1 MKIEEFVLELKK
13 INIEITKN
21 QLAQLDKYYNLLV
34 EWNQK
39 LNLTSITKKED
50 VYLKHFYDSLTIV
63 KATDLN
69 KVNSLCDVGTGAGFP
84 GIVLKIIFPN
94 LNVILIDSLNK
105 RINFLNEIINKLELD
120 NIKAIHTRMEDY
132 SKENIEKFDIITS
145 RAVAKIQVLSEISFQ
160 ALKIGGQLVLLKGQC
175 EEEIAASR
183 EILKKINGKVK
194 NIIKFQLPI
203 ENSNRT
209 IVIIEKV
216 AKTPNKYPRRYS
228 EIKKNPL

>member
-105 RINFLNEIINKLELD
+105 RINFLNEIINKLELE
-120 NIKAIHTRMEDY
+120 NIKAVHTRMEDY

-216 AKTPNKYPRRYS
+216 AKTPNKYPRLMS
-228 EIKKNPL
+228 KIKKSL

>member
-1 MKIEEFVLELKK
+1 MRIEEFILELKK
-13 INIEITKN
+13 INIEITKD
-21 QLAQLDKYYNLLV
+21 QLSQLDRYYNLLV

-63 KATDLN
+63 KAADLN

-105 RINFLNEIINKLELD
+105 RINFLNEIIKKLKLD
-120 NIKAIHTRMEDY
+120 NIKAVHTRMEDY

-160 ALKIGGQLVLLKGQC
+160 SLKIGGQLILLKGQC
-175 EEEIAASR
+175 EEEIVASR

-194 NIIKFQLPI
+194 NIIKFKLPL

-216 AKTPNKYPRRYS
+216 AKTPNKYPRLMS
-228 EIKKNPL
+228 KIKKSL

>member
-1 MKIEEFVLELKK
+1 MKIEEFILELKK
-13 INIEITKN
+13 INIEITKD
-21 QLAQLDKYYNLLV
+21 QLAQLDRYYNLLV

-39 LNLTSITKKED
+39 LNLTSITKKEE

-63 KATDLN
+63 KAADLN

-105 RINFLNEIINKLELD
+105 RINFLNEIIKKLELD
-120 NIKAIHTRMEDY
+120 NIKAVHTRMEDY

-216 AKTPNKYPRRYS
+216 AETPNKYPRLMS
-228 EIKKNPL
+228 KIKKSL

>member
-105 RINFLNEIINKLELD
+105 RINFLNEIIKKLELD
-120 NIKAIHTRMEDY
+120 NIKAVHTRMEDY

-175 EEEIAASR
+175 EDEITASR

-216 AKTPNKYPRRYS
+216 AKTPNKYPRLMS
-228 EIKKNPL
+228 KIKKSL

>member
-120 NIKAIHTRMEDY
+120 NIKAVHTRMEDY

-194 NIIKFQLPI
+194 NIMKFQLPI

-216 AKTPNKYPRRYS
+216 AKTPNKYPRLMS
-228 EIKKNPL
+228 KIKKSL

>member
-216 AKTPNKYPRRYS
+216 AKTPNKYPRLMS
-228 EIKKNPL
+228 KIKKSL

>member
-105 RINFLNEIINKLELD
+105 RINFLNEIIKKLELD
-120 NIKAIHTRMEDY
+120 NIKAVHTRMEDY

-175 EEEIAASR
+175 EDEIAASR

-216 AKTPNKYPRRYS
+216 AKTPNKYPRLMS
-228 EIKKNPL
+228 KIKKSL